1 MNIVALLRNKPVS
14 VQRFVTGFALI
25 GLTLILMSLGLYGA
39 VILSVLVVGIT
50 THEWNKMIRISYPA
64 QAHKFFLSI
73 TFATLF
79 LAASGIEY
87 GAFSLV
93 FICAAFSFFLSGLT
107 WRRGFLWFGIGLLY
121 TTLPFLSFIHVLVS
135 YKAPLTLCLWLA
147 LVAIGHDVG
156 GYFFGRLI
164 KGPPL
169 AKVLSPKKT
178 WSGFAGGIFLSLL
191 FSFFVYRFF
200 TIKIDYDVFLMASF
214 LLSIIAALGDLLE
227 SAVKRY
233 HGVKNSG
240 NCLPGHGGAL
250 DRFDSIFAVF
260 TVFYI
265 LQALTPSQ
273 FEDMK
278 KIPNT
283 APSVF
288 LESNQDMN

>member
-135 YKAPLTLCLWLA
+135 YKAPLTLCLWL
-147 LVAIGHDVG
+147 
-156 GYFFGRLI
+156 
-164 KGPPL
+164 
-169 AKVLSPKKT
+169 
-178 WSGFAGGIFLSLL
+178 
-191 FSFFVYRFF
+191 
-200 TIKIDYDVFLMASF
+200 
-214 LLSIIAALGDLLE
+214 
-227 SAVKRY
+227 
-233 HGVKNSG
+233 
-240 NCLPGHGGAL
+240 
-250 DRFDSIFAVF
+250 
-260 TVFYI
+260 
-265 LQALTPSQ
+265 
-273 FEDMK
+273 
-278 KIPNT
+278 
-283 APSVF
+283 
-288 LESNQDMN
+288 